1 MATLE
6 ELERRIKQKLAG
18 SEEERRTKQEQLH
31 NGMMELQARL
41 SRYTAVADRLTCEVI
56 RPRLQKLV
64 DCFDN
69 AHLSEEEGGR
79 HSVVCRF
86 EPNDRFPAT
95 ATLELG
101 ITRDG
106 EAHSVELYYSLS
118 ILPVFFPFDK
128 EGHLVQLLESVDEDK
143 VATWVEDR
151 ILGFLD
157 VYLRLETLESYQA
170 ENAVTDPVCG
180 MPLNKVHA
188 SAETE
193 YRGAKYYFCVEDC
206 RRKFLAGPDRY
217 LAAFPGRAG
226 T

>member
-6 ELERRIKQKLAG
+6 ELERRIKEKLSG

-31 NGMMELQARL
+31 NGMMELEARL
-41 SRYTAVADRLTCEVI
+41 ARYTAVGDRLTREVI
-56 RPRLQKLV
+56 RPRLQRLV

-69 AHLSEEEGGR
+69 AHLPEDEGGR

-106 EAHSVELYYSLS
+106 QGHNVELYYSLS
-118 ILPVFFPFDK
+118 ILPAFFPFDT
-128 EGHLVQLLESVDEDK
+128 EGHLVQPLESVDEGK
-143 VATWVEDR
+143 VATWVEER

-157 VYLRLETLESYQA
+157 AYLRLETLESYQA
-170 ENAVTDPVCG
+170 ANAVTDPVCG
-180 MPLNKVHA
+180 MRLNKVRA
-188 SAETE
+188 SAETD
-193 YRGAKYYFCVEDC
+193 YRGVKYYFCAEDC

-217 LAAFPGRAG
+217 LAALPDRADE
-226 T
+226 